1 MKQPKKKSSKN
12 AAKKSI
18 VKTSGKG
25 ATKNAAKP
33 RALPTSIFYW
43 ILGAMA
49 GGPLSDLGNKA
60 LHDYLL
66 PALEKIALGFVASNT
81 STKAIPAGRRR
92 IAVRV
97 PYALDILQVEL
108 NKRPAR
114 TVLKDAPDSFAT
126 VVPEVVRII
135 KRTPLGELESAL
147 KAAVHHWVLEMSV
160 PPAGT
165 RTKRAPRM

>member
-114 TVLKDAPDSFAT
+114 TV
-126 VVPEVVRII
+126 
-135 KRTPLGELESAL
+135 
-147 KAAVHHWVLEMSV
+147 
-160 PPAGT
+160 
-165 RTKRAPRM
+165 

>member
-49 GGPLSDLGNKA
+49 GGAPVARAA
-60 LHDYLL
+60 LRVMVWG
-66 PALEKIALGFVASNT
+66 ALAM
-81 STKAIPAGRRR
+81 
-92 IAVRV
+92 AV
-97 PYALDILQVEL
+97 
-108 NKRPAR
+108 
-114 TVLKDAPDSFAT
+114 T
-126 VVPEVVRII
+126 
-135 KRTPLGELESAL
+135 
-147 KAAVHHWVLEMSV
+147 AAVGQLFGAAV
-160 PPAGT
+160 
-165 RTKRAPRM
+165 